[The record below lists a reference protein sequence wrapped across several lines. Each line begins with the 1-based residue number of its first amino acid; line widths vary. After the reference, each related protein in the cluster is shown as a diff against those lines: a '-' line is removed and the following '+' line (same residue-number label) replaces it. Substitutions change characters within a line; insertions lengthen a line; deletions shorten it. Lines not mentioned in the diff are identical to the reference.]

1 MINKKKNILCSLLT
15 LLLMSSCNW
24 LEVSPSNEVNADDM
38 YSNGDGYRN
47 ALNGLYLQL
56 SGSTLYGKNM
66 SWGFIEV
73 LGQQYLTEKMK
84 ATEVYAKAASYK
96 YDDTDVK
103 SIISGLWTE
112 SYNAIAGCN
121 NLLVW

>member
-1 MINKKKNILCSLLT
+1 
-15 LLLMSSCNW
+15 
-24 LEVSPSNEVNADDM
+24 
-38 YSNGDGYRN
+38 
-47 ALNGLYLQL
+47 
-56 SGSTLYGKNM
+56 M

-121 NLLVW
+121 KLISMVSEADPALLLRMRWKGTWFGEKR